1 MYSQQICISNP
12 SKLDEVCFGLLTLN
26 KLGIEKESM
35 FYHYATSSEFVMWI
49 EIPHPV
55 GCSITELYAL
65 RDEGVQV
72 HSVD

>member
-1 MYSQQICISNP
+1 MSNL

-55 GCSITELYAL
+55 GYSVTGLYAISY
-65 RDEGVQV
+65 EGVQV